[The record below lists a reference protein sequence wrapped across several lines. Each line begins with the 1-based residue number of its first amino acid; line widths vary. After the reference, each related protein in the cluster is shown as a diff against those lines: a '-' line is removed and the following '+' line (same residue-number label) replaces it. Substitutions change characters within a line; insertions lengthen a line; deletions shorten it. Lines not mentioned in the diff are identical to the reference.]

1 MAIYRSEISQ
11 MMFVIGDSEPMTE
24 TTTLVEE
31 IVRAQVIEML
41 IQATAQASKRNA
53 KSISVEDLIF
63 LIRHDKAKVN
73 RLRTYL
79 SWKDVRK
86 NAKDTDGG
94 ADGTDLLVDAG
105 AGVAGSGGGGSGPG
119 GGGGAG
125 GNDALAQPESKLKY
139 KKAKVGLPWDLN
151 SLFNEQVPEREDEE
165 DEEETEANF
174 ATMQRLKNADERT
187 RGMSKDEYVHW
198 SECRQASFTYRKSKR
213 FREWTHMAQL
223 TDSRPSDDIVDILG
237 FLTFEIV
244 AGITEEALK
253 VKARDAEEMDQEHL
267 RGEQQR
273 RKRRRLQQQQQQQQQ
288 LECTLFD
295 GPEEGRTPLGVK
307 HIEEGY
313 RRLQVTSREASALR
327 TFHGGRFRV
336 KNVLI

>member
-1 MAIYRSEISQ
+1 MQ
-11 MMFVIGDSEPMTE
+11 MMFVIGDSEPLSE

-31 IVRAQVIEML
+31 IVRSQVIEL
-41 IQATAQASKRNA
+41 LVQATSQASKRGS

-94 ADGTDLLVDAG
+94 ADGTELLED
-105 AGVAGSGGGGSGPG
+105 GV
-119 GGGGAG
+119 
-125 GNDALAQPESKLKY
+125 QPESKLKY
-139 KKAKVGLPWDLN
+139 KKARVGLPWDLN
-151 SLFNEQVPEREDEE
+151 SMFHESVPEREDEE

-187 RGMSKDEYVHW
+187 RTMSKDEYVHW

-213 FREWTHMAQL
+213 FREWTHMSQL
-223 TDSRPSDDIVDILG
+223 TESRPSDDIVDILG

-244 AGITEEALK
+244 ASITEEALT
-253 VKARDAEEMDQEHL
+253 VKARSMTTGEEV
-267 RGEQQR
+267 QQAN
-273 RKRRRLQQQQQQQQQ
+273 RKRRKG
-288 LECTLFD
+288 EGTLFD
-295 GPEEGRTPLGVK
+295 MPVEGRAPLSVK

-313 RRLQVTSREASALR
+313 RRLQVASRKSAAIR
-327 TFHGGRFRV
+327 SFQGARFKT

>member
-31 IVRAQVIEML
+31 IVQSQVIEML
-41 IQATAQASKRNA
+41 TQATGQASKRGS

-94 ADGTDLLVDAG
+94 VADGTDLLEDA
-105 AGVAGSGGGGSGPG
+105 AVAGP
-119 GGGGAG
+119 AP
-125 GNDALAQPESKLKY
+125 DSKLKY
-139 KKAKVGLPWDLN
+139 KKAKVGLPWDLA
-151 SLFNEQVPEREDEE
+151 SMFSEQVPEREDEE
-165 DEEETEANF
+165 DEEEVEANY

-213 FREWTHMAQL
+213 FREWTHMSQL
-223 TDSRPSDDIVDILG
+223 TESRPSDDIVDILG

-244 AGITEEALK
+244 ASITEEALK
-253 VKARDAEEMDQEHL
+253 VKARDDETEGHDDE
-267 RGEQQR
+267 RGILA
-273 RKRRRLQQQQQQQQQ
+273 RKRKKMDGCL
-288 LECTLFD
+288 LFD
-295 GPEEGRTPLGVK
+295 TPDEGRTPLSVK

-313 RRLQVTSREASALR
+313 RRLQVPSRTSIAIRS
-327 TFHGGRFRV
+327 HQGGRFRM

>member
-1 MAIYRSEISQ
+1 
-11 MMFVIGDSEPMTE
+11 MMFVIGDFEPMIE

-31 IVRAQVIEML
+31 IVRSQVIEML
-41 IQATAQASKRNA
+41 TQATSQASKRGS

-94 ADGTDLLVDAG
+94 ADGTELLDD
-105 AGVAGSGGGGSGPG
+105 GVQTEA
-119 GGGGAG
+119 
-125 GNDALAQPESKLKY
+125 KLKY
-139 KKAKVGLPWDLN
+139 RKAKVGLPWDLN
-151 SLFNEQVPEREDEE
+151 SMFSEQVPEREDEE
-165 DEEETEANF
+165 DEEETEANY

-187 RGMSKDEYVHW
+187 RTMSKDEYVHW

-213 FREWTHMAQL
+213 FRDWTHMSAL
-223 TDSRPSDDIVDILG
+223 TESRPSDDIVDILG

-244 AGITEEALK
+244 ASITEEALK
-253 VKARDAEEMDQEHL
+253 VKAQDAQED
-267 RGEQQR
+267 EQGLA
-273 RKRRRLQQQQQQQQQ
+273 RKRRKK
-288 LECTLFD
+288 EEKTLFD
-295 GPEEGRTPLGVK
+295 GPDEGRTSLAVE

-313 RRLQVTSREASALR
+313 RRLQVASQASTAMR
-327 TFHGGRFRV
+327 SFQGGRFRA
-336 KNVLI
+336 KTVLI

>member
-41 IQATAQASKRNA
+41 VQATGQASRRNS

-94 ADGTDLLVDAG
+94 ADGTELLED
-105 AGVAGSGGGGSGPG
+105 GG
-119 GGGGAG
+119 
-125 GNDALAQPESKLKY
+125 AQPESKLKY
-139 KKAKVGLPWDLN
+139 RKARVGLPWDLA
-151 SLFNEQVPEREDEE
+151 SMFAEQVPEREDEE
-165 DEEETEANF
+165 DEDETEANF

-223 TDSRPSDDIVDILG
+223 TESRPSDDIVDILG

-244 AGITEEALK
+244 ASITEESLK
-253 VKARDAEEMDQEHL
+253 VKERDVDEEHAEAERGL
-267 RGEQQR
+267 RG
-273 RKRRRLQQQQQQQQQ
+273 KRRRS
-288 LECTLFD
+288 EDRTLFD
-295 GPEEGRTPLGVK
+295 MPDEGRTPLGVK

-313 RRLQVTSREASALR
+313 RRLQVNSRESSALR
-327 TFHGGRFRV
+327 MYQGGRFRI
-336 KNVLI
+336 KTVLI

>member
-1 MAIYRSEISQ
+1 MAIYRSEIMQ
-11 MMFVIGDSEPMTE
+11 MMFVIGDSEPLTE

-31 IVRAQVIEML
+31 IVRSQVIELL
-41 IQATAQASKRNA
+41 IQATSQASKRGS

-94 ADGTDLLVDAG
+94 ADGTELLEDG
-105 AGVAGSGGGGSGPG
+105 
-119 GGGGAG
+119 
-125 GNDALAQPESKLKY
+125 AQPESKLKY
-139 KKAKVGLPWDLN
+139 KKARVGLPWDLN
-151 SLFNEQVPEREDEE
+151 SMFHESVPEREDEE

-187 RGMSKDEYVHW
+187 RTMSKDEYVHW

-213 FREWTHMAQL
+213 FREWTHMSQL
-223 TDSRPSDDIVDILG
+223 TESRPSDDIVDILG

-244 AGITEEALK
+244 ASITEEALQ
-253 VKARDAEEMDQEHL
+253 VKSRDGHDGEDDQES
-267 RGEQQR
+267 
-273 RKRRRLQQQQQQQQQ
+273 RKRRKVG
-288 LECTLFD
+288 EGTLFD
-295 GPEEGRTPLGVK
+295 MPVEGRAPLTVT

-313 RRLQVTSREASALR
+313 RRLQVGSRKSVAIRS
-327 TFHGGRFRV
+327 FQGGRFRT